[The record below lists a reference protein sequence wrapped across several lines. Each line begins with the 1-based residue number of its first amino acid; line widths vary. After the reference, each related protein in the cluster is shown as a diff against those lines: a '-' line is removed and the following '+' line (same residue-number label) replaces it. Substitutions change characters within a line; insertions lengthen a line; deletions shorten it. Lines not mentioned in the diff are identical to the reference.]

1 MNLSVR
7 HLMIVSIA
15 GFFISLIV
23 HILAVL
29 NIYAP
34 PNFVT
39 ILLTAGIIIIWLES
53 SKNVK
58 RVFRQNEAVNPW
70 KNAFAVCPARIK
82 YLTCF
87 LILYAF
93 INFVFIMSFK
103 SGEGYID
110 ASISF
115 QKLRGISGFWLAFY
129 ALGLSVG
136 YSIQNFR
143 NRSQVQGS

>member
-7 HLMIVSIA
+7 HLMIVSTA
-15 GFFISLIV
+15 GFFVSLIV
-23 HILAVL
+23 HVLAVL

-58 RVFRQNEAVNPW
+58 RVFKQNEAVNPW
-70 KNAFAVCPARIK
+70 TNAFAVCPAPIK

-93 INFVFIMSFK
+93 INFGFIMSFK
-103 SGEGYID
+103 GGEGYID

-115 QKLRGISGFWLAFY
+115 QKVRGISGFWLAFY

-136 YSIQNFR
+136 YSIQNFQI
-143 NRSQVQGS
+143 NSKKKG

>member
-29 NIYAP
+29 NIYTP

-39 ILLTAGIIIIWLES
+39 ILLTAGIIIVWLES
-53 SKNVK
+53 SKNVR
-58 RVFRQNEAVNPW
+58 RVFKQNEAVNPW
-70 KNAFAVCPARIK
+70 KKAFAVCPVPIK

-87 LILYAF
+87 LILYAL
-93 INFVFIMSFK
+93 INFGFIRSFK
-103 SGEGYID
+103 GGEGYID

-115 QKLRGISGFWLAFY
+115 QKVRGISGFWLAFY
-129 ALGLSVG
+129 ALGLSIG
-136 YSIQNFR
+136 YSIHNFQI
-143 NRSQVQGS
+143 NSKKKV